1 MNGDNQNIFCNFAFI
16 DNKIK
21 IQMNKTDSYVV
32 VPNACQGK
40 TGVYRKNSAQEKS
53 HSALTL
59 KKIIRC
65 SVLAILCSIL
75 LLGCNSSNK
84 DNELTL
90 ADASVVWWM
99 GAGAIAQIDSI
110 YAKNGLK
117 VKTFSMQTGLESK
130 NAVVSGAADI
140 GLTATTPLAMEAF
153 EKEENFIVRLFNK
166 LFRIKEK
173 KLIVLCSYMVSDN
186 LLSLLTPKSDD
197 TTFSEPTPPIAIVK
211 GTISELYFYNY
222 MATHFPD
229 TDIFNLN
236 QLNVKAPDVVNTV
249 KGGSAKSAV
258 IWEPFAT
265 MLSEQVPDLKIN
277 RAEDCY
283 THRMYIVTTPEV
295 LAKKRSAIEKF
306 VKSFEQAC
314 DLLNENP
321 TKGKEILKS
330 IFPNNESSMNAL
342 WDKVDFSLKFDY
354 DKMKEL
360 ILKDAEI
367 MYKLKQTPKD
377 EAGNHRQLQLSDIEH
392 YFNHDFKSQ

>member
-1 MNGDNQNIFCNFAFI
+1 MVVKNRFSMLIFREANVADNEIENGRNFYKTKINKRDN
-16 DNKIK
+16 
-21 IQMNKTDSYVV
+21 M
-32 VPNACQGK
+32 
-40 TGVYRKNSAQEKS
+40 R
-53 HSALTL
+53 
-59 KKIIRC
+59 KIIFYHA
-65 SVLAILCSIL
+65 VLLIIAGTVLQ
-75 LLGCNSSNK
+75 GCNSCNRGNNDGLEK
-84 DNELTL
+84 LTL

-99 GAGAIAQIDSI
+99 GPGTIAQKDSI
-110 YAKNGLK
+110 YTKNGLN

-140 GLTATTPLAMEAF
+140 GLTATTPLAMGAF
-153 EKEENFIVRLFNK
+153 QNE
-166 LFRIKEK
+166 

-186 LLSLLTPKSDD
+186 LLSLLTPETND
-197 TTFSEPTPPIAIVK
+197 TVLFSKPTEPIAIVK

-229 TDIFNLN
+229 IHISTLN
-236 QLNVKAPDVVNTV
+236 QLNVKPTDAVNAV

-265 MLSEQVPDLKIN
+265 MLLEQVDGLKIN

-306 VKSFEQAC
+306 VKSFGQAC

-330 IFPNNESSMNAL
+330 TFPNNESSMNAL

-354 DKMKEL
+354 ENMKEL

-367 MYKLKQTPKD
+367 AYKLGQTPKD
-377 EAGNHRQLQLSDIEH
+377 KSGNSRQLQQSDIEH
-392 YFNHDFKSQ
+392 YFNHDFTLQ

>member
-1 MNGDNQNIFCNFAFI
+1 MIINFV
-16 DNKIK
+16 
-21 IQMNKTDSYVV
+21 T
-32 VPNACQGK
+32 
-40 TGVYRKNSAQEKS
+40 
-53 HSALTL
+53 TL
-59 KKIIRC
+59 KRNQSILKKMSNVVRY
-65 SVLAILCSIL
+65 SLLFVLCSTF
-75 LLGCNSSNK
+75 LLGCSSR

-99 GAGAIAQIDSI
+99 GPGTIAQKDSI
-110 YAKNGLK
+110 YAKNGLI

-140 GLTATTPLAMEAF
+140 GLTATTPLAMGAF
-153 EKEENFIVRLFNK
+153 QKEN
-166 LFRIKEK
+166 
-173 KLIVLCSYMVSDN
+173 LIVLCSYMVSDN
-186 LLSLLTPKSDD
+186 LLSLLTPKSDN

-222 MATHFPD
+222 MTTYFPN
-229 TDIFNLN
+229 IAVSSLN
-236 QLNVKAPDVVNTV
+236 QLNVRPADAVNAV
-249 KGGSAKSAV
+249 RGGSAKSAV
-258 IWEPFAT
+258 LWEPFAT
-265 MLSEQVPDLKIN
+265 MLSEQVSDLRIN

-306 VKSFEQAC
+306 VKSFGQAC

-330 IFPNNESSMNAL
+330 TFPNNESSMNAL

-354 DKMKEL
+354 EKMKEL

-367 MYKLKQTPKD
+367 MYELKQTPKD
-377 EAGNHRQLQLSDIEH
+377 KAGNSRQLQLSDIEH
-392 YFNHDFKSQ
+392 YFNHDFKLQ